1 MKNKNIYKVL
11 IESCWIL
18 LIFCFALKLLF
29 GNLFAISVES
39 QNFIAF
45 CEWLDNHWLKYI
57 IATIVYVPSSYLV
70 YCCLTKQKLGKDL
83 WLLLALIPSCLLKWK
98 YELIGIIIEF
108 LYMILIPLIKYKFK
122 NWKWVIFGIALIF
135 IFQLISLFVK
145 NLGYYLESTSML
157 LGLVYQID
165 YYIMIVLYYLYIMK
179 RKEMN

>member
-45 CEWLDNHWLKYI
+45 CDWLDNHWLKYI
-57 IATIVYVPSSYLV
+57 ISTIVYVPSGYLLYLCV
-70 YCCLTKQKLGKDL
+70 SKQKLGTDW
-83 WLLLALIPSCLLKWK
+83 WLIFLLIISTLIKWK
-98 YELIGIIIEF
+98 IEIIGLIIELF
-108 LYMILIPLIKYKFK
+108 IGVLLPLIKGKFR
-122 NWKWVIFGIALIF
+122 NFKWVILANIIIFG
-135 IFQLISLFVK
+135 FQFISLFVK
-145 NLGYYLESTSML
+145 NLGYHLESSSML

-165 YYIMIVLYYLYIMK
+165 YYIMLVLYYLYINN
-179 RKEMN
+179 RKELN

>member
-1 MKNKNIYKVL
+1 MKKNIYKVL

-45 CEWLDNHWLKYI
+45 CEWLDTHWLKYI
-57 IATIVYVPSSYLV
+57 IATIVYVPSTYLL

-83 WLLLALIPSCLLKWK
+83 WLLLFLLPMAFIK
-98 YELIGIIIEF
+98 ERIAIIGVIIEF
-108 LYMILIPLIKYKFK
+108 IYLLVIPLVKSKFK
-122 NWKWVIFGIALIF
+122 SIKWVILGIVTIFG
-135 IFQLISLFVK
+135 FQVISLLTK
-145 NLGYYLESTSML
+145 NIGLYIDNSSML
-157 LGLVYQID
+157 IGLIYQID

>member
-29 GNLFAISVES
+29 GNLFAISGES

-45 CEWLDNHWLKYI
+45 CEWLDTHWLKYI

-83 WLLLALIPSCLLKWK
+83 WMIVFLLPMAFIK
-98 YELIGIIIEF
+98 ERIAIIGIILEF
-108 LYMILIPLIKYKFK
+108 IYVLGIPLIKSKFK
-122 NWKWVIFGIALIF
+122 DFKWILLGIGMTFVFQIVSLIT
-135 IFQLISLFVK
+135 K
-145 NLGYYLESTSML
+145 NIGLYIDNSSML
-157 LGLVYQID
+157 VGLIYQID

-179 RKEMN
+179 GKEMN